1 MHVIEL
7 FAGAAGLAQG
17 FERTGHYEAVALYD
31 IFEPAQRSYLAY
43 RSQAAYE
50 LCDVRELQEGQY
62 SATVTDKLGP
72 FRLQLP
78 VTISIQ
84 ELQEPSR
91 LAAELRGN
99 DGRGQARVHG
109 RLETTLEPSAAGTR
123 LQLHVHMEVLGRLA
137 SLGATPMRRRTDE
150 IFAQFVERVRQEL
163 SPTS

>member
-1 MHVIEL
+1 MLLEISKETEVP
-7 FAGAAGLAQG
+7 A
-17 FERTGHYEAVALYD
+17 TPEACWLLVSDVPRLSAC
-31 IFEPAQRSYLAY
+31 IPGVS
-43 RSQAAYE
+43 
-50 LCDVRELQEGQY
+50 DVRELQEGQY

-150 IFAQFVERVRQEL
+150 IFAQFVDRVRQEL
-163 SPTS
+163 TAPS